1 MAITAVSIQFNGAE
15 YLDLLKQAGDVN
27 MSLPS
32 FILVRCGLE
41 TWREEAARS
50 RPAQPPRGRPVRLAL
65 ERRAVTVRLT
75 DQAREQLLAE
85 ARQAGATLQQYIR
98 TRCGFQIRN
107 SSVPGTDE
115 REDEQDD
122 AWERLRRLGLEPQE
136 YFKD

>member
-65 ERRAVTVRLT
+65 ERRSVTVRLT
-75 DQAREQLLAE
+75 DQAREQLLAD
-85 ARQAGATLQQYIR
+85 ASQAGTTLQQYIR
-98 TRCGFQIRN
+98 KRCGFQIRN

-122 AWERLRRLGLEPQE
+122 AWERLKRLGLNPQD
-136 YFKD
+136 YFEN